1 MFQPSRVRSRRNVG
15 AIGEPRVEA
24 AASFNP
30 VGSNA
35 VNVTARTSACTTS
48 DPRGSTKNAGGG
60 KSAANALVPSCTTV
74 SRSAIRPNRSC
85 APSAAVT
92 PTSIAPRVLADD
104 NADATFSTYKRTLR
118 SGAERPKVLQ
128 SFGRSVTN
136 ASACARASASTYPR
150 TASASA
156 RVETGDSMCHF
167 PALRVSQRRW
177 LGANP

>member
-1 MFQPSRVRSRRNVG
+1 MFQPSRVRSRRNAG
-15 AIGEPRVEA
+15 AGAAPGAAAA
-24 AASFNP
+24 AASLTP

-48 DPRGSTKNAGGG
+48 EPRGSTKNAGGG

-74 SRSAIRPNRSC
+74 SRSAMRPNRSC

-92 PTSIAPRVLADD
+92 PTSIAPIMTSGGKAA
-104 NADATFSTYKRTLR
+104 NKRTLR
-118 SGAERPKVLQ
+118 SGADRPKVLQ
-128 SFGRSVTN
+128 SFGLSVTN
-136 ASACARASASTYPR
+136 ASAWARASASRYPR

-156 RVETGDSMCHF
+156 RVDTGDSMRHF
-167 PALRVSQRRW
+167 PAARASVKCW